1 MCPHVYI
8 EVCQAGIQVC
18 VGSVHTCRCGWVST
32 CPPPCVLGVYTRVLG
47 SVCLRGHVCVLWA
60 PCGAVCAHPAV
71 PRHAMLRP
79 PCCSAPC
86 PPCHPSFCSPSSTGV
101 LLRGRKGKRCTT
113 PGAADAPRTR
123 TGRRLPAHRAPQR
136 VLPSGHAGEEGT
148 MTMANVTAG
157 RNSCTFHEEFKQ
169 VLLPLVY
176 SVVFLLGLPL
186 NAVVIGQIW
195 LARKALTRTMI
206 YMLNLAT
213 ADLLYVCSLPL
224 LIYNYTQK
232 DYWPFGDF
240 TCKFVRF
247 QFYTNLHGS
256 ILFLTC
262 ISVQR
267 YLGICHP
274 LASWHKKKGKKLTW
288 LVCAAV
294 WSVVVAQCLP
304 TFIFASTGTQRNRT
318 VCYDLSPPDL
328 SAAYFPYGITLTV
341 TGFLLPF
348 VAILACYCSMARI
361 LCQRDELIGLAVHK
375 KKDKAV
381 RMIVIVVIVFSISF
395 FPFHLTK
402 TIYLIV
408 RSSPSLPCPALEAFA
423 IAYKCTRPFASMNSV
438 LDPILFYFTQRKFR
452 ESTRYLLDKMSSKWR
467 HDHCVTYGS

>member
-1 MCPHVYI
+1 M
-8 EVCQAGIQVC
+8 AN
-18 VGSVHTCRCGWVST
+18 
-32 CPPPCVLGVYTRVLG
+32 L
-47 SVCLRGHVCVLWA
+47 
-60 PCGAVCAHPAV
+60 
-71 PRHAMLRP
+71 
-79 PCCSAPC
+79 SAPM
-86 PPCHPSFCSPSSTGV
+86 
-101 LLRGRKGKRCTT
+101 
-113 PGAADAPRTR
+113 GA
-123 TGRRLPAHRAPQR
+123 
-136 VLPSGHAGEEGT
+136 GT
-148 MTMANVTAG
+148 
-157 RNSCTFHEEFKQ
+157 NSCTFHEEFKQ

-176 SVVFLLGLPL
+176 SVVFMVGLPL

-195 LARKALTRTMI
+195 VARKVLSRSMI
-206 YMLNLAT
+206 YMLNLAM

-224 LIYNYTQK
+224 LIYNYAQK

-294 WSVVVAQCLP
+294 WFIVIAQCLP
-304 TFIFASTGTQRNRT
+304 TFVFASTGTQRNRT
-318 VCYDLSPPDL
+318 VCYDLSPPDR
-328 SAAYFPYGITLTV
+328 SDAYFPYGITLT
-341 TGFLLPF
+341 
-348 VAILACYCSMARI
+348 
-361 LCQRDELIGLAVHK
+361 QKDELIGLTVHK
-375 KKDKAV
+375 RKDKAV
-381 RMIVIVVIVFSISF
+381 RMIIIVVIVFSISF

-408 RSSPSLPCPALEAFA
+408 RSPPALPCPALQAFA

-438 LDPILFYFTQRKFR
+438 LDPILFYFTKRKFR

-467 HDHCVTYGS
+467 HDHCITHGS

>member
-1 MCPHVYI
+1 
-8 EVCQAGIQVC
+8 
-18 VGSVHTCRCGWVST
+18 
-32 CPPPCVLGVYTRVLG
+32 
-47 SVCLRGHVCVLWA
+47 
-60 PCGAVCAHPAV
+60 
-71 PRHAMLRP
+71 
-79 PCCSAPC
+79 
-86 PPCHPSFCSPSSTGV
+86 
-101 LLRGRKGKRCTT
+101 
-113 PGAADAPRTR
+113 
-123 TGRRLPAHRAPQR
+123 
-136 VLPSGHAGEEGT
+136 
-148 MTMANVTAG
+148 MANLTAPTGAG

-176 SVVFLLGLPL
+176 SVVFMVGLPL

-195 LARKALTRTMI
+195 VARKALSRTMI
-206 YMLNLAT
+206 YMLNLAM

-247 QFYTNLHGS
+247 QFYSNLHGS

-267 YLGICHP
+267 SGICHP

-294 WSVVVAQCLP
+294 WFIVIAMCLP

-318 VCYDLSPPDL
+318 VCYDLSPPDR

-361 LCQRDELIGLAVHK
+361 LCQKDELIGLVVHK
-375 KKDKAV
+375 RKDKAV
-381 RMIVIVVIVFSISF
+381 RMIIIVVMSSPSAF

-408 RSSPSLPCPALEAFA
+408 RSSPNLPCLDLQAFA
-423 IAYKCTRPFASMNSV
+423 IACTRPFASMNSV
-438 LDPILFYFTQRKFR
+438 LDLLFYFTQPKFR
-452 ESTRYLLDKMSSKWR
+452 EGTRYLLDKVSSKWR
-467 HDHCVTYGS
+467 QDHCVTYGS

>member
-1 MCPHVYI
+1 MGSAEPGRDGTR
-8 EVCQAGIQVC
+8 QAPSEPG
-18 VGSVHTCRCGWVST
+18 R
-32 CPPPCVLGVYTRVLG
+32 LG
-47 SVCLRGHVCVLWA
+47 
-60 PCGAVCAHPAV
+60 PAKV
-71 PRHAMLRP
+71 PR
-79 PCCSAPC
+79 
-86 PPCHPSFCSPSSTGV
+86 
-101 LLRGRKGKRCTT
+101 RGRASGE
-113 PGAADAPRTR
+113 DAE
-123 TGRRLPAHRAPQR
+123 
-136 VLPSGHAGEEGT
+136 AGNS
-148 MTMANVTAG
+148 TMANLTAVSTG
-157 RNSCTFHEEFKQ
+157 RNSCTYHEEFKQ

-176 SVVFLLGLPL
+176 SVVFLVGLPL

-195 LARKALTRTMI
+195 LARKALSRTTI
-206 YMLNLAT
+206 YMLNLAM

-294 WSVVVAQCLP
+294 WFIVIAQCLP
-304 TFIFASTGTQRNRT
+304 TFVFASTGTQRNRT
-318 VCYDLSPPDL
+318 VCYDLSAPDR
-328 SAAYFPYGITLTV
+328 SAAYFPYGITLTF
-341 TGFLLPF
+341 TGFVLPF

-361 LCQRDELIGLAVHK
+361 LCQKDQRIGLAVHK
-375 KKDKAV
+375 RKDKAV
-381 RMIVIVVIVFSISF
+381 RMVIIVVIVFSISF

-408 RSSPSLPCPALEAFA
+408 RSSPGLPCPALQAFA

-467 HDHCVTYGS
+467 HDHCVTHGS

>member
-1 MCPHVYI
+1 
-8 EVCQAGIQVC
+8 
-18 VGSVHTCRCGWVST
+18 T
-32 CPPPCVLGVYTRVLG
+32 
-47 SVCLRGHVCVLWA
+47 
-60 PCGAVCAHPAV
+60 
-71 PRHAMLRP
+71 
-79 PCCSAPC
+79 
-86 PPCHPSFCSPSSTGV
+86 
-101 LLRGRKGKRCTT
+101 
-113 PGAADAPRTR
+113 
-123 TGRRLPAHRAPQR
+123 
-136 VLPSGHAGEEGT
+136 
-148 MTMANVTAG
+148 TMANLTALIGAG

-176 SVVFLLGLPL
+176 SVVFMVGLPL

-195 LARKALTRTMI
+195 VARKALSRTMI
-206 YMLNLAT
+206 YMLNLAM

-256 ILFLTC
+256 IFFLTC

-274 LASWHKKKGKKLTW
+274 FASWHKKKGKKLTW

-294 WSVVVAQCLP
+294 WFIVIAQCLP
-304 TFIFASTGTQRNRT
+304 TFVFASTGTQRNRT
-318 VCYDLSPPDL
+318 VCYDLSPPDR

-361 LCQRDELIGLAVHK
+361 LCQKDELIGLAVHK
-375 KKDKAV
+375 RKDKAV
-381 RMIVIVVIVFSISF
+381 RMIIIVVIVFSISF

-408 RSSPSLPCPALEAFA
+408 RSSPSLPCPALQAFA

-438 LDPILFYFTQRKFR
+438 LDPILFYFTKRKFR

-467 HDHCVTYGS
+467 HDNCVTYGS